1 MQERSKGNVNQGRMV
16 INKSGIEYEDKI
28 FEMRKELNW
37 IIEWRIPI
45 RTNSQKI
52 KLKNK
57 RNNQENFEAFLNNL
71 IEENFFEKW
80 RNICFIKN
88 DKIH

>member
-45 RTNSQKI
+45 RRNSQKR
-52 KLKNK
+52 KLK
-57 RNNQENFEAFLNNL
+57 
-71 IEENFFEKW
+71 I
-80 RNICFIKN
+80 NIITK
-88 DKIH
+88 KTSKHSWIIL